1 MITIV
6 LPTQQKMLMQEAIIQ
21 KLLLYFESM
30 GNFLNPFFSF
40 PTKQMLNDL
49 NHDLKTRS
57 QNFISDE
64 TSFESHKLPFL
75 LHLLCFFFSRK

>member
-6 LPTQQKMLMQEAIIQ
+6 LPTQQKMMMQEAIIQ
-21 KLLLYFESM
+21 KLLLYFERAFSQP
-30 GNFLNPFFSF
+30 FLFPFLI
-40 PTKQMLNDL
+40 KQMLNDL

-75 LHLLCFFFSRK
+75 LHLLCFFFSRKW